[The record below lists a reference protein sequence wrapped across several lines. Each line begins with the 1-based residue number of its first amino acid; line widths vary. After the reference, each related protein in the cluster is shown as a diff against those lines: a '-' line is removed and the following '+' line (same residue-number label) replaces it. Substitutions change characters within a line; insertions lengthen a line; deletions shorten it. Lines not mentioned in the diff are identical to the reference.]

1 VLPQSINTRF
11 FATMFKSDLW
21 SEIFQ
26 SINKNKLRSVLSG
39 FTILFAI
46 LIFTLLSGISNGL
59 QNTFSNFFSDDASN
73 TIFIRSGRTSKP
85 YKGNQT
91 GKRINF
97 SNKDFD
103 YVKSEYAQHIE
114 YITARVYKD
123 FVASYKG
130 KKNNYSIRAVH
141 PDHQYLENT
150 KVVYG
155 RYLNHN
161 DIATKQ
167 KYVVVGRLVVE
178 DLFGNKNPIG
188 KHIILQGI
196 SFQVIGT
203 FEDDGGDNE
212 ERLIYMPVT
221 TAQSIFS
228 NKEYIKEIR
237 IAYDPK
243 MNYGQTVAFTE
254 KLSSDFKERFSVAPN
269 DQRAIRTVNYAE
281 RRRDINQMSFVIGL
295 MVVFIGFGSL
305 IAGIVGISN
314 IMVYIVKE
322 RTKELGIRKVLGAKP
337 SSIITLILL
346 ESIIITSLAG
356 YIGMLIGIGTLSL
369 IGNSLE
375 DYFITDPSVSSSL
388 VISAMFVLIV
398 AGCIAG
404 YLPAKKAAK
413 IKPIVALRSE

>member
-1 VLPQSINTRF
+1 
-11 FATMFKSDLW
+11 MFNSDLW
-21 SEIFQ
+21 NEIFQ

-59 QNTFSNFFSDDASN
+59 QNTFSSFFSDDASN

-97 SNKDFD
+97 TNADYE
-103 YVKSEYAQHIE
+103 YVKNKYDDNIE
-114 YITARVYKD
+114 YITARVYKN
-123 FVASYKG
+123 FTGSYKG
-130 KKNNYSIRAVH
+130 KKNSYNIRAVH

-150 KVVYG
+150 KVTYG
-155 RYLNHN
+155 RYLNTN
-161 DIATKQ
+161 DINTKQ
-167 KYVVVGRLVVE
+167 KHIVIGRLVVK

-188 KHIILQGI
+188 KHVNLQGI
-196 SFQVIGT
+196 SFQVIGV

-212 ERLIYMPVT
+212 ERKIYMPVT
-221 TAQSIFS
+221 TAQTIYS
-228 NKEYIKEIR
+228 NKDYIKEIR
-237 IAYDPK
+237 IAYDPT
-243 MNYGQTVAFTE
+243 MNFGETVAFSK
-254 KLSSDFKERFSVAPN
+254 KLTNDFKERFSVAPN

-281 RRRDINQMSFVIGL
+281 RRRDINQMTFVIGL
-295 MVVFIGFGSL
+295 MVIFIGFGSL

-337 SSIITLILL
+337 RSIVLIILL
-346 ESIIITSLAG
+346 ESIVITSVAG
-356 YIGMLIGIGTLSL
+356 YAGMLLGIGTLSL
-369 IGNSLE
+369 IGNSLK
-375 DYFITDPSVSSSL
+375 DYFITDPNVSSSL
-388 VISAMFVLIV
+388 VISAMFVLII

-413 IKPIVALRSE
+413 IKPIVALRND

>member
-1 VLPQSINTRF
+1 
-11 FATMFKSDLW
+11 MFNSDLW
-21 SEIFQ
+21 NEIFQ

-59 QNTFSNFFSDDASN
+59 QNTFSSFFSDDASN

-97 SNKDFD
+97 TNADYE
-103 YVKSEYAQHIE
+103 YVKNKYDDNIE
-114 YITARVYKD
+114 YITARVYKN
-123 FVASYKG
+123 FTASYKG
-130 KKNNYSIRAVH
+130 KKNSYNIRAVH

-150 KVVYG
+150 KVTYG
-155 RYLNHN
+155 RYLNTN
-161 DIATKQ
+161 DINTKQ
-167 KYVVVGRLVVE
+167 KHIVIGRLVVK

-188 KHIILQGI
+188 KHVNLQGI
-196 SFQVIGT
+196 SFQVIGV

-212 ERLIYMPVT
+212 ERKIYMPVT
-221 TAQSIFS
+221 TAQTIYS
-228 NKEYIKEIR
+228 NKDYIKEIR
-237 IAYDPK
+237 IAYDPT
-243 MNYGQTVAFTE
+243 MNFGETVAFSK
-254 KLSSDFKERFSVAPN
+254 KLTNDFKERFSVAPN

-281 RRRDINQMSFVIGL
+281 RRRDINQMTFVIGL
-295 MVVFIGFGSL
+295 MVIFIGFGSL

-337 SSIITLILL
+337 RSIVLIILL
-346 ESIIITSLAG
+346 ESIVITSVAG
-356 YIGMLIGIGTLSL
+356 YAGMLLGIGTLSL
-369 IGNSLE
+369 IGNSLK
-375 DYFITDPSVSSSL
+375 DYFITDPNVSSSL
-388 VISAMFVLIV
+388 VISAMFVLII

-413 IKPIVALRSE
+413 IKPIVALRND

>member
-1 VLPQSINTRF
+1 
-11 FATMFKSDLW
+11 MFNSDLW
-21 SEIFQ
+21 NEIFQ

-59 QNTFSNFFSDDASN
+59 QNTFAGFFSDDASN

-85 YKGNQT
+85 YKGNQS
-91 GKRINF
+91 GKKIHF
-97 SNKDFD
+97 TNKDFD
-103 YVKSEYAQHIE
+103 YVKEKYDDKIE
-114 YITARVYKD
+114 YITARVYKN
-123 FVASYKG
+123 FTANYKG
-130 KKNNYSIRAVH
+130 NKNNYNIRAVH

-150 KVVYG
+150 KVTFG
-155 RYLNHN
+155 RYLNQN
-161 DIATKQ
+161 DVNKKQ
-167 KYVVVGRLVVE
+167 KHIVIGRLVVE
-178 DLFGNKNPIG
+178 DLFGNKPAVG
-188 KHIILQGI
+188 KYINLQGI
-196 SFQVIGT
+196 SFLVIGT

-212 ERLIYMPVT
+212 ERIIYMPVT

-228 NKEYIKEIR
+228 NKEYIDQIR
-237 IAYDPK
+237 IAYKPK
-243 MNYGQTVAFTE
+243 MNFAQTVAFSD
-254 KLSSDFKERFSVAPN
+254 KLTKDFKERFTVAPN

-281 RRRDINQMSFVIGL
+281 RRRDINQMTFVIGL
-295 MVVFIGFGSL
+295 MVIFIGFGSL

-337 SSIITLILL
+337 GSIVTIILL
-346 ESIIITSLAG
+346 ESIVITSIAG

-388 VISAMFVLIV
+388 VVSAMIILII
-398 AGCIAG
+398 AGCFAG

-413 IKPIVALRSE
+413 IKPIVALRND